1 MGIIYAE
8 STLLQIP
15 IHQRY
20 DICYKILKTDDDES
34 LRGEAVWVL
43 GKSLEDTDGF
53 LRQTIED
60 LLEDVLKN
68 DNNAV
73 VKHEASFQIGEH
85 NVMRKLPALIEA
97 ALKDPSELVRHES
110 IEAIGL
116 LKAFEAKC
124 ELKKALSDPNEA
136 VKQTAKF
143 VLKQLDRLE
152 KVKIAKD

>member
-15 IHQRY
+15 LQQRY
-20 DICYKILKTDDDES
+20 DVCYKILKTNDDES
-34 LRGEAVWVL
+34 LRGEVVWVL
-43 GKSLEDTDGF
+43 GKSLEEVDNS
-53 LRQTIED
+53 LQQKIED

-73 VKHEASFQIGEH
+73 VKHEVSFQLGEH
-85 NVMRKLPALIEA
+85 NVMRKLPALIDA
-97 ALKDPSELVRHES
+97 SLNDPSELVRHES

-116 LKAFEAKC
+116 LKAFESKDY
-124 ELKKALSDPNEA
+124 LKKALDDPNEA
-136 VKQTAKF
+136 VKQTAQF

-152 KVKIAKD
+152 KIKLAKT